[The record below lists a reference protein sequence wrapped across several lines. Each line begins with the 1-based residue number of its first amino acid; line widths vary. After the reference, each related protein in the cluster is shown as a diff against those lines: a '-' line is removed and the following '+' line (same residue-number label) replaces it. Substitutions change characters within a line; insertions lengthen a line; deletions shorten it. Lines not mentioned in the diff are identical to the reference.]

1 MTEHNNDEI
10 RVYIGT
16 YTQGESEGIY
26 VYRMDK
32 SSGALEFASVAKRVD
47 NPSFLDIHPQH
58 RYLYAVNEVGEFG
71 GESSGAVSAFSI
83 DENTGK
89 LTFLNQQPS
98 GGAAPC
104 HLSIDQTGQ
113 FVLVANYG
121 GGSVASLPIRDDGM
135 LGEAADFIQHEGSSV
150 NPRRQ
155 QEPHAHSIMIDLANR
170 YAFAPDLGIDKILT
184 YRLDLTQGKLI
195 PNDTPWTQVEAGAG
209 PRHFDFHPSRKY
221 AYVINELDSTLIAF
235 TYDETGGTL
244 KEIETVST
252 LPEDFSGSSHC
263 ADLHVHPSGKFVY
276 GSNRG
281 HDSIVIFA
289 IDEETGKLTYVGHEL
304 TQGKTPRN
312 FGIDPTGTFLLAAN
326 QSTDNIVTFRIDQ
339 QTGALT
345 STGHVAEVPTPVCL
359 KILPASS

>member
-1 MTEHNNDEI
+1 MEI
-10 RVYIGT
+10 
-16 YTQGESEGIY
+16 
-26 VYRMDK
+26 
-32 SSGALEFASVAKRVD
+32 SSGALEFASVAKGVE
-47 NPSFLDIHPQH
+47 NPSFLDIHPQR
-58 RYLYAVNEVGEFG
+58 RYLYAVNEVGEFA

-83 DENTGK
+83 DENTGE

-121 GGSVASLPIRDDGM
+121 GGSVASLPIQDDGK
-135 LGEAADFIQHEGSSV
+135 LGEATDFIQHQGSSV

-155 QEPHAHSIMIDLANR
+155 KEPHAHSITIDLANR
-170 YAFAPDLGIDKILT
+170 YAFAPDLGLDKILI
-184 YRLDLTQGKLI
+184 YKLDLTHGKLI
-195 PNDTPWTQVEAGAG
+195 PNDEPWAQVKAGTG
-209 PRHFDFHPSRKY
+209 PRHFDFHPSRRY

-235 TYDETGGTL
+235 TYDETHGTL
-244 KEIETVST
+244 EEIETVST
-252 LPEDFSGSSHC
+252 LPEDFSGTSHC

-289 IDEETGKLTYVGHEL
+289 IDEGTGKLTYVGHES

-339 QTGALT
+339 QTGELM

-359 KILPASS
+359 KMLPISS